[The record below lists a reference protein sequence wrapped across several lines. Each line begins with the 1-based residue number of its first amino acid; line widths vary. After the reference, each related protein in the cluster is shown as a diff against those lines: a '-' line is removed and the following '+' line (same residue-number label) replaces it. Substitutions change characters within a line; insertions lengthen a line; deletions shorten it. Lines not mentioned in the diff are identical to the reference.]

1 MDNVKTAY
9 KHYASGFVAG
19 SLLKII
25 EAVFDLLIPLFMKAI
40 IDINQYIDPSLIPN
54 SISRA
59 LAYFIKSF
67 NFGSSILS
75 NTLTGGGIILVMG
88 ILGYAITMISQYI
101 AGKTCVNVSCEIRE
115 ALYEKA
121 LKLSK
126 CDNNKI
132 PMNKMLTLINSDT
145 YYVQQGV
152 LLFIRLLFRIPIIL
166 IGSLVIS
173 LILDWRIGLS
183 FVALVPL
190 IVFFNVIILRK
201 SSREYL
207 LIQKDLD
214 GLFQN
219 TSETT
224 EGARVIR
231 ASNTKKDENIRFENR
246 TSSYK
251 DKAVKVNKL
260 NSLINPITF
269 ALTSIVLV
277 VIILVVKNNLFGGS
291 EAENTAII
299 STIIAEMGYLA
310 QIFFVTVQM
319 TNSAVDITKGIVSSK
334 RINEVLAYE
343 PNITSKENG
352 RFICEKNNP
361 PVIRFNNVSYA
372 FDNND
377 SYFLNDLSFEIREGE
392 TFGIIGGTG
401 SGKSTVINLIER
413 FIDPSK
419 GNVLYK
425 GCDLKEINLGELRK
439 EIGLVN
445 QKSTLFSGTLRT
457 NFLMAN
463 KNTTDKDI
471 EEALKKAE
479 AYDFVSKYKDYLD
492 HKVNE
497 GGTNFSG
504 GQKQRLCIARALV
517 KKPSLLILD
526 DSTSALDLLT
536 DKKIRNTISNMK
548 DMTKIIVSQRVATI
562 ANCDYILVLD
572 KGHVV
577 GLGNHKALLSTCD
590 IYKEIY
596 NTQIKKEEGNE

>member
-54 SISRA
+54 SISRV

-88 ILGYAITMISQYI
+88 ILGYVITMISQYI
-101 AGKTCVNVSCEIRE
+101 AGKTCVNVSCEVRE

-201 SSREYL
+201 SSKEYL

-231 ASNTKKDENIRFENR
+231 ASNTKKDENIRFEKR

-251 DKAVKVNKL
+251 EKAVKVNKL

-343 PNITSKENG
+343 PNITSKENDG
-352 RFICEKNNP
+352 FICEKNNS

-377 SYFLNDLSFEIREGE
+377 SYFLNDLSFEVREGE

-463 KNTTDKDI
+463 KNATDKDI

-479 AYDFVSKYKDYLD
+479 AYDFVSKHKDYLD

-577 GLGNHKALLSTCD
+577 GLGNHKTLLSTCD

-596 NTQIKKEEGNE
+596 NTQIKKGGRQ

>member
-1 MDNVKTAY
+1 MDSVKTAY

-88 ILGYAITMISQYI
+88 ILGYVITMISQYI

-201 SSREYL
+201 SSKEYL

-260 NSLINPITF
+260 NSLINPLTF
-269 ALTSIVLV
+269 ALTSIVLI

-343 PNITSKENG
+343 PNITSKENDG
-352 RFICEKNNP
+352 FICEKNNS

-413 FIDPSK
+413 FADPSK

-463 KNTTDKDI
+463 KNATDKDI

-577 GLGNHKALLSTCD
+577 GLGNHKTLLSTCY

>member
-88 ILGYAITMISQYI
+88 ILGYVITMISQYI

-190 IVFFNVIILRK
+190 IVFFNVIILKK
-201 SSREYL
+201 SSKEYL

-260 NSLINPITF
+260 NSLINPLTF
-269 ALTSIVLV
+269 ALTSIVLI
-277 VIILVVKNNLFGGS
+277 VIILVVRNNLFGGS

-343 PNITSKENG
+343 PNITSKEIDG
-352 RFICEKNNP
+352 FICEKNNS

-413 FIDPSK
+413 FVDPSK

-463 KNTTDKDI
+463 KNASDKDI

-517 KKPSLLILD
+517 KNPSLLILD

-577 GLGNHKALLSTCD
+577 GLGNHKTLLLTCD

>member
-40 IDINQYIDPSLIPN
+40 IDLNQYIDPSLIPN
-54 SISRA
+54 SISRT

-88 ILGYAITMISQYI
+88 ILGYVITMISQYI
-101 AGKTCVNVSCEIRE
+101 AGKTCVNVSCKIRE

-166 IGSLVIS
+166 VGSLVIS

-183 FVALVPL
+183 FVVLVPL

-201 SSREYL
+201 SSKEYL

-260 NSLINPITF
+260 NSLINPLTF
-269 ALTSIVLV
+269 ALTSIVLI

-299 STIIAEMGYLA
+299 STIIAEMGYLV

-334 RINEVLAYE
+334 RINEVLAYK
-343 PNITSKENG
+343 PNIISKENDEL
-352 RFICEKNNP
+352 ICEKNNS
-361 PVIRFNNVSYA
+361 PVIRFDNVSYA

-413 FIDPSK
+413 FVDPSE

-425 GCDLKEINLGELRK
+425 GCNLKEINLGELRK
-439 EIGLVN
+439 GIGLVN
-445 QKSTLFSGTLRT
+445 QKSTLFSGTLRM

-463 KNTTDKDI
+463 KNATDKDI

-577 GLGNHKALLSTCD
+577 GLGNHKTLLSTCD

>member
-9 KHYASGFVAG
+9 KHYASGFVVG

-40 IDINQYIDPSLIPN
+40 IDLNQYIDPSLIPN

-88 ILGYAITMISQYI
+88 ILGYVITMISQYI

-121 LKLSK
+121 LQLSK

-166 IGSLVIS
+166 VGSLVIS

-201 SSREYL
+201 SSKEYL

-214 GLFQN
+214 GLYQN

-260 NSLINPITF
+260 NSLINPLTF
-269 ALTSIVLV
+269 ALTSIVLI

-343 PNITSKENG
+343 PNITSKENDG
-352 RFICEKNNP
+352 LICEKNNS
-361 PVIRFNNVSYA
+361 PVIRFDNVSYA

-413 FIDPSK
+413 FVDPSK

-463 KNTTDKDI
+463 KNATDKDI

-577 GLGNHKALLSTCD
+577 GLGNHKTLLSTCD

-596 NTQIKKEEGNE
+596 NTQIKKEEGDE